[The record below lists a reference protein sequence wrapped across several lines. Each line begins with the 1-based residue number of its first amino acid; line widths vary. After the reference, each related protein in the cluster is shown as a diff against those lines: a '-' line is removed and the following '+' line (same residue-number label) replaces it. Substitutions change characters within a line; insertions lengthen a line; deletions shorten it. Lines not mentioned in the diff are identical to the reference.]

1 MDFSFLNNIK
11 KDKTR
16 ITTTLIL
23 EKNGSGDFGDIP
35 FYMAQAATAFKAYGD
50 ILKQRGSA
58 DTTKKISPEKHMMNM
73 FKLLFVSNIFFD
85 PDMLDSL
92 VCLYLYNTK
101 ESLYRQ
107 IKKSLKD
114 SSVYARMIGKK
125 NYQESSGIYKNVYRF
140 LHDSKGNLFLD
151 PDKEVILKIFDKLE
165 NLKCNS
171 MVISHIV
178 PDESRLDLFNGK
190 LKRKEQLFRYDEIS
204 GLLMP
209 FNLFTDI
216 SFERR
221 WEEF

>member
-11 KDKTR
+11 NDKTR

-35 FYMAQAATAFKAYGD
+35 FYMAQAATAFKIYGD
-50 ILKQRGSA
+50 MLKQKGSA
-58 DTTKKISPEKHMMNM
+58 DITKKISPEKHMMNM

-107 IKKSLKD
+107 IKKNLKD
-114 SSVYARMIGKK
+114 ESIYTRMLGKK
-125 NYQESSGIYKNVYRF
+125 NYQESSGIYKNVYKF
-140 LHDSKGNLFLD
+140 LYDPKGNLFLE
-151 PDKEVILKIFDKLE
+151 PDKDVISKILDKLE
-165 NLKCNS
+165 NLKCRS
-171 MVISHIV
+171 MVISHII
-178 PDESRLDLFNGK
+178 PDESRLDLFNNK
-190 LKRKEQLFRYDEIS
+190 LKRKEQLFRYDETS
-204 GLLMP
+204 GLVIP

-216 SFERR
+216 GFERR

>member
-35 FYMAQAATAFKAYGD
+35 FYMAQAATAFKVYGD